1 MTAIETKYL
10 AKIAEATPRAARLAF
25 RGHKDSTWKVHSGAT
40 RRLLQELRQEPRGE
54 EPNNDERSHTFGRL
68 YLSYHRTVLV
78 DAARNHGFDTSG
90 GPSESDL
97 QLLGK
102 LQHLGAATGLIDFT
116 WDSLVALWFATE
128 IQIRDGKQYAGK
140 VVVVNLNDTTSFQ
153 RGVLL
158 KDDQTV
164 SKMFPLVSGPND
176 RQFYWEPQFPS
187 DASNRVLRQRSVF
200 VIGKATGPELP
211 ASSVLAEVE
220 IAAEDKPALRRELE
234 TLFGVSEQS
243 LFPDV
248 HGFARAN
255 SQESAISRLD
265 EPDYFEYQGSEL
277 YQRSEYERAILAY
290 GECIR
295 LDPERWMAH
304 FLRGNANSESR
315 NYRDAKIDY
324 DSALQLIKS
333 AGTSGNPAISALHQ
347 FYVFAAAF
355 NRGNT
360 NYILG
365 NYEEACN
372 DYGLALQARNDPRK
386 GVVLYNRANAK
397 AKLEQF
403 DAALDDYDA
412 AIQNNLQYAR
422 FNKGNVLVALGRYEE
437 ARQCFLD
444 ERRIHSFEKADNN
457 IAIMASVLG
466 RIGERQSV
474 VTVYRAE
481 GSIVSGMPEV
491 MIFENESEKKRL
503 ESDPTGSRKTQGKGT
518 TFLCTGSAG
527 NVGNFGGEGTEGGS
541 GSAGEKGF
549 CLRVTW

>member
-25 RGHKDSTWKVHSGAT
+25 RGLKDSTWPGHSSAT
-40 RRLLQELRQEPRGE
+40 RRLLQELRSE
-54 EPNNDERSHTFGRL
+54 EPNNDEHSHISGRL
-68 YLSYHRTVLV
+68 YLSYHRSVLV
-78 DAARNHGFDTSG
+78 DAARNHGFDISG
-90 GPSESDL
+90 GQSESDL

-128 IQIRDGKQYAGK
+128 IRIRDGKECAGK
-140 VVVVNLNDTTSFQ
+140 IVVVNLNDTTRFQ
-153 RGVLL
+153 RAALR

-200 VIGKATGPELP
+200 VLGKATDPELP
-211 ASSVLAEVE
+211 DSRILIEIE
-220 IAAEDKPALRRELE
+220 IAAEDKLALRRELE

-255 SQESAISRLD
+255 SQEAAISRLD
-265 EPDYFEYQGSEL
+265 EPDYFEYQGTEL
-277 YQRSEYERAILAY
+277 YQRSEYGRAVLAY
-290 GECIR
+290 DECIG
-295 LDPERWMAH
+295 LDPKRWMAH
-304 FLRGNANSESR
+304 FLRGNANSENK
-315 NYRDAKIDY
+315 NYRAAKIDY
-324 DSALQLIKS
+324 DSVLKLIRS
-333 AGTSGNPAISALHQ
+333 DGASGTPAGNDQ

-372 DYGLALQARNDPRK
+372 DYGLALQARNHPRK
-386 GVVLYNRANAK
+386 YVVLYNRANAE
-397 AKLEQF
+397 AKLERF
-403 DAALDDYDA
+403 NAALNDYDA
-412 AIQNNLQYAR
+412 AIQRNLRNAR

-444 ERRIHSFEKADNN
+444 ERRVHGFEKADNN

-466 RIGERQSV
+466 HIGERQSI

-491 MIFENESEKKRL
+491 MIFENESEKKRF
-503 ESDPTGSRKTQGKGT
+503 ESDPAGSWKTQGKGT

-527 NVGNFGGEGTEGGS
+527 NVGNFGGEVAGGS
-541 GSAGEKGF
+541 GSDGEKGF

>member
-25 RGHKDSTWKVHSGAT
+25 RGLKDSTWKGHSGAT
-40 RRLLQELRQEPRGE
+40 RRLLQELRSE
-54 EPNNDERSHTFGRL
+54 EPNNDERSHIFGRL
-68 YLSYHRTVLV
+68 YLSYHRSVLV

-90 GPSESDL
+90 GQSESDL

-128 IQIRDGKQYAGK
+128 IQIRDGKQCAGK
-140 VVVVNLNDTTSFQ
+140 IVVVNLNDTTRFQ
-153 RGVLL
+153 RAALR

-200 VIGKATGPELP
+200 VLGKATDPELP
-211 ASSVLAEVE
+211 DSSILIEIE
-220 IAAEDKPALRRELE
+220 IAAEDKLALRRELE

-265 EPDYFEYQGSEL
+265 EPDYFEYQGTEL
-277 YQRSEYERAILAY
+277 YQRSEYGRAILAY
-290 GECIR
+290 DECIR
-295 LDPERWMAH
+295 LDPKRWMAH
-304 FLRGNANSESR
+304 FLRGNANSENK
-315 NYRDAKIDY
+315 NYRAAKIDY
-324 DSALQLIKS
+324 DSVLKLIRS
-333 AGTSGNPAISALHQ
+333 DGASGNPSGSALHQ

-372 DYGLALQARNDPRK
+372 DYGLALQAWNDPGK
-386 GVVLYNRANAK
+386 GVVLYNRANAE
-397 AKLEQF
+397 AKLGRF

-412 AIQNNLQYAR
+412 AIRRNLRNAW

-444 ERRIHSFEKADNN
+444 ERRVHGFEKADNN
-457 IAIMASVLG
+457 IAIMANVLG
-466 RIGERQSV
+466 HIGERQSIE
-474 VTVYRAE
+474 TVYRAE

-491 MIFENESEKKRL
+491 MIFENESEKKRF
-503 ESDPTGSRKTQGKGT
+503 ESDPTGSWETQGKGT

-527 NVGNFGGEGTEGGS
+527 NVGNFGGEGIAGGS
-541 GSAGEKGF
+541 GSDGEKGF